1 MRMELRRD
9 SVVGVWR
16 VIAKDGAELA
26 AGRQVTTPARQPIS
40 IGETVDVEVT
50 PPRPGEMRLEA
61 RTARGVLLGVIPVR
75 VRD

>member
-1 MRMELRRD
+1 
-9 SVVGVWR
+9 

-26 AGRQVTTPARQPIS
+26 AGRQVATPARQPIS

-50 PPRPGEMRLEA
+50 PLRPGELRLEA
-61 RTARGVLLGVIPVR
+61 RTARGVLLGVVPVR